1 MTAPVKICLIGITA
15 IIIIALIKIYKPE
28 FTVEVTL
35 CASIIMLYFIVE
47 NLKYGFDFIS
57 EIYGGLT
64 YGREYFPVI
73 LKVLGIAYITEFAS
87 AICQDAGEKSI
98 AGKIELAGKVAIFF
112 AALPVFVSL
121 LDLLDNLI

>member
-1 MTAPVKICLIGITA
+1 MTALVKICLIGITA

-73 LKVLGIAYITEFAS
+73 LKVLGISYITEFA
-87 AICQDAGEKSI
+87 
-98 AGKIELAGKVAIFF
+98 
-112 AALPVFVSL
+112 
-121 LDLLDNLI
+121 